1 MSTSRGCLVNSLAFL
16 AIVFVPILGHILAT
30 LMALD
35 DDRSF
40 AGKLLWIAIIWL
52 LPPWVVLG
60 PLLYLLF
67 GQRPQH
73 YGRVMLG
80 HPSNYPYQQQVSH

>member
-1 MSTSRGCLVNSLAFL
+1 MSGSRGCLVNSLVFL
-16 AIVFVPILGHILAT
+16 VIVFVPIVGHILAT
-30 LMALD
+30 VMALD

-52 LPPWVVLG
+52 LPPWVILG

-67 GQRPQH
+67 GQRPRH

-80 HPSNYPYQQQVSH
+80 QSNYPYQQQVSR

>member
-1 MSTSRGCLVNSLAFL
+1 MSGSRGCLVNSLVFL
-16 AIVFVPILGHILAT
+16 VIVFVPIVGHILAT
-30 LMALD
+30 VMALD

-40 AGKLLWIAIIWL
+40 VGKLLWIAIIWL
-52 LPPWVVLG
+52 LPPWVILG

-67 GQRPQH
+67 GQRPRH

-80 HPSNYPYQQQVSH
+80 QSNYPYQQQVSH

>member
-1 MSTSRGCLVNSLAFL
+1 MSGSRGCLVNSLVFL
-16 AIVFVPILGHILAT
+16 VIVFVPIVGHILAT
-30 LMALD
+30 VMVLD

-40 AGKLLWIAIIWL
+40 VGKLLWIAIIWL
-52 LPPWVVLG
+52 LPPWVILG

-67 GQRPQH
+67 GQRPRH

-80 HPSNYPYQQQVSH
+80 QSSYPYQQQVSH

>member
-1 MSTSRGCLVNSLAFL
+1 MSGSRGCLVNSVAFL
-16 AIVFVPILGHILAT
+16 VIVFVPLLGHILAT

-35 DDRSF
+35 DDRSVL
-40 AGKLLWIAIIWL
+40 GKFLWIAVIWL
-52 LPPWVVLG
+52 LPPWVILG

-80 HPSNYPYQQQVSH
+80 QPSNPYQQQVSH